1 MTTESLQK
9 WRENCGETEKAEP
22 KNPYQK
28 FRENNTRKTAI
39 EAFCMRCMGTEDPD
53 NPQPGYRTDIKGCTA
68 PGCPLYNW
76 RPYR

>member
-1 MTTESLQK
+1 MTTEALKK
-9 WRENCGETEKAEP
+9 WREKNQGAQAEQ

-28 FRENNTRKTAI
+28 WIENNTRKTAI
-39 EAFCMRCMGTEDPD
+39 EAFCMHCMGTEDPD

-68 PGCPLYNW
+68 NDCPLYQW